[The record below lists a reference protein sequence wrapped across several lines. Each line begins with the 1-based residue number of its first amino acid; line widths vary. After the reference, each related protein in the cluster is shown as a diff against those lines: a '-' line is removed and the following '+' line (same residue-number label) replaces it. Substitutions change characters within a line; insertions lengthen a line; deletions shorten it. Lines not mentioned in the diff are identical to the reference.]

1 MSIGGITM
9 QQKDSVTY
17 KDVQMPKVL
26 AGIIS
31 HMKSVEDYR
40 EELRI
45 LAGQWDLL
53 TILGQI
59 SGTGTNM
66 TGTREGFKLLTNELV
81 SQLGLENLKKASQE
95 IGSKAQVAVDIVIRN
110 LFERTADIGFLATD
124 DDIRNFILETERLD
138 KLTQDQCDEE
148 NINKTQLREEMK
160 TALIER
166 FDEYTKKYSVY
177 FDIILMDPV
186 GNVLVQ
192 MDANSKVTKSY
203 DPIIS
208 ESLNTKEEY
217 VEVFRETDLLPD
229 NGDSLLYAYRVTE
242 TNDPKSRKLGVLC
255 LCFKFEN
262 EMEGI
267 FANLTSSQDW
277 SVITLLDSNGVV
289 IASSSEHQAPV
300 GSKME
305 MVKDKEYD
313 IVRFAGRLY
322 LAKTCA
328 TKGYQGFYGLG
339 WHGHVMIPIEHAFSA
354 SDNNTHLS
362 DDILHAVMDDPKLFS
377 KELREIPIQADK
389 IQSELE
395 RTVWNGNIT
404 GNDPKSKI
412 LLWNISDA
420 GAKTKKVFEDSIGNL
435 HETVIT
441 SVLNNV
447 WFWAALSVDIM
458 DRNLYERANDCRW
471 WALTSNFRSI
481 LSQEFVTPEDKS
493 KIASILSYIN
503 NLYTVYT
510 NLFLYD
516 KSGTILAV
524 SNETEEH
531 IVGKKISHSWGRE
544 TLTLKDSQKYSVS
557 PFEASEFYDNKH
569 TYIYGASVTHLETH
583 EVLGGIGIVFDSE
596 PQFEEMLH
604 DSLPRD
610 EKGNVIEGCFG
621 VFADRNKVIISSTCE
636 NLNPGDNLRI
646 PQELFNMSCGKGTS
660 KVISFNDSYYAVGA
674 HTSAGYREYKVN
686 DNYKNDI
693 IGFIFVPLA
702 QIKENIIKPA
712 RKREMRI
719 DVRADS
725 KGADTI
731 EVATFY
737 IGSRWLGIRTE
748 HVIEAVTPDGITIVP
763 GTCEFVKGQIIYNNV
778 PTVILDIR
786 SILQEVPRDVGK
798 DTQIIIINTE
808 KMKIGLLVD
817 GLGEIPEIPL
827 DRVEE
832 PDHLIETT
840 RYTDCVVKP
849 AQSSSNQEILVVLHP
864 EGLLDCI
871 RDMI

>member
-1 MSIGGITM
+1 MYQEEI
-9 QQKDSVTY
+9 VTY
-17 KDVQMPKVL
+17 KDVQIPKSL
-26 AGIIS
+26 AGIIT
-31 HMKSVEDYR
+31 HMKSVENYR

-66 TGTREGFKLLTNELV
+66 TGTREGFKMLTNELL

-95 IGSKAQVAVDIVIRN
+95 IGSQAQVAVDIVIRN

-124 DDIRNFILETERLD
+124 DDIRNFITEMERLES
-138 KLTQDQCDEE
+138 LTQDQCTEE
-148 NINKTQLREEMK
+148 NINKTQMREKLK
-160 TALIER
+160 TSLIER
-166 FDEYTKKYSVY
+166 FNEYTKKYSVY
-177 FDIILMDPV
+177 FDIILMDTQ
-186 GNVLVQ
+186 GNVLCQ
-192 MDANSKVTKSY
+192 MNTDSKLTKSS
-203 DPIIS
+203 DPIIKQ
-208 ESLNTKEEY
+208 SLTTDEEY
-217 VEVFRETDLLPD
+217 VEVFKETDLLPD
-229 NGDSLLYAYRVTE
+229 EGNSLIYAYRVTA
-242 TNDPKSRKLGVLC
+242 TNDAKSRKLGVLC
-255 LCFKFEN
+255 LCFRFKN

-267 FANLTSSQDW
+267 FRNLSNANDW
-277 SVITLLDSNGVV
+277 SVISILDKDGIA
-289 IASSSEHQAPV
+289 IASSSEHQVPI
-300 GSKME
+300 GSKLT

-313 IVRFAGRLY
+313 IVRFAGQLY

-328 TKGYQGFYGLG
+328 TKGYQGFFGLG
-339 WHGHVMIPIEHAFSA
+339 WHGHVMIPLEQAFSA
-354 SDNNTHLS
+354 SSGSNGIS
-362 DDILHAVMDDPKLFS
+362 EDILHAVMDDPKLFS
-377 KELREIPIQADK
+377 QKLRDIPVQADR

-420 GAKTKKVFEDSIGNL
+420 GLKTKKVFEDSIGNL

-441 SVLNNV
+441 SVMNNV

-471 WALTSNFRSI
+471 WALTSKFRSI
-481 LSQEFVTPEDKS
+481 LAQGHITTEDK
-493 KIASILSYIN
+493 ASMGDILKYIN

-510 NLFLYD
+510 NIFIYD

-524 SNETEEH
+524 SNEADEH
-531 IVGKKISHSWGRE
+531 NIGQKIHYPWARE

-557 PFEASEFYDNKH
+557 PFEASEYYDNRH
-569 TYIYGASVTHLETH
+569 TYIYGASITNLDNH

-596 PQFEEMLH
+596 PQFEAMLE

-610 EKGNVIEGCFG
+610 TKGNVIEGCFG
-621 VFADRNKVIISSTCE
+621 VFADRDGKVISSTCTT
-636 NLNPGDNLRI
+636 LKPGDQLDVPKRLFQI
-646 PQELFNMSCGKGTS
+646 PSGNGSSEIITY
-660 KVISFNDSYYAVGA
+660 NDAYYAVGA
-674 HTSAGYREYKVN
+674 NTSAGYREYKVC
-686 DNYKNDI
+686 DNYRNDV
-693 IGFIFVPLA
+693 IGFIFMPLA
-702 QIKENIIKPA
+702 QVKNESIKPA

-719 DVRADS
+719 DVRSDS

-748 HVIEAVTPDGITIVP
+748 HVVESVTPEGITIVP
-763 GTCEFVKGQIIYNNV
+763 GACLFVKGQIIYQNI

-786 SILQEVPRDVGK
+786 SILEEEPRGIGK
-798 DTQIIIINTE
+798 DSQIIIIKTE

-817 GLGEIPEIPL
+817 GLGEIPEIPMS
-827 DRVEE
+827 RIEE
-832 PDHLIETT
+832 PEHLIEKHT
-840 RYTDCVVKP
+840 RYTDVVVKP
-849 AQSSSNQEILVVLHP
+849 DPKSPNQEILVVLHP
-864 EGLLDCI
+864 DGLVDCI

>member
-1 MSIGGITM
+1 MYHEET
-9 QQKDSVTY
+9 VTY
-17 KDVQMPKVL
+17 KDVQIPKSL
-26 AGIIS
+26 AGIIT

-66 TGTREGFKLLTNELV
+66 TSTREGFKMLTNELL

-124 DDIRNFILETERLD
+124 DDIRNFLIEMDRLANM
-138 KLTQDQCDEE
+138 TSDEAQE
-148 NINKTQLREEMK
+148 QNINKTQTREEIK

-166 FDEYTKKYSVY
+166 FEEYTKKYSVY
-177 FDIILMDPV
+177 FDIILLDTQ
-186 GNVLVQ
+186 GNILAQ
-192 MDANSKVTKSY
+192 MDTDSKLTKSQ
-203 DPIIS
+203 DTIIQ
-208 ESLNTKEEY
+208 EALNTNNEY
-217 VEVFRETDLLPD
+217 VEVFKETDILPD
-229 NGDSLLYAYRVTE
+229 KGDSLIYAYRVTA
-242 TNDPKSRKLGVLC
+242 TNDAKSRKLGVLC
-255 LCFKFEN
+255 LCFRFEN

-267 FANLTSSQDW
+267 FKNLSTDEDW
-277 SVITLLDSNGVV
+277 SVITLLDNHGKV
-289 IASSSEHQAPV
+289 IASSSEHQVAV
-300 GSKME
+300 GSKMT
-305 MVKDKEYD
+305 MVKDKDYD

-328 TKGYQGFYGLG
+328 TKGYQGFEGLG
-339 WHGHVMIPIEHAFSA
+339 WHGHVIIPIEQAFSA
-354 SDNNTHLS
+354 SGSTAGINE
-362 DDILHAVMDDPKLFS
+362 DILHAVMDDPKLFS
-377 KELREIPIQADK
+377 KELRDIPTQADR

-420 GAKTKKVFEDSIGNL
+420 GLKTKKVFEDSIGNL

-447 WFWAALSVDIM
+447 GFWAALSVNIM

-471 WALTSNFRSI
+471 WALTSKFRSI
-481 LSQEFVTPEDKS
+481 LAQGHVTAEDKANM
-493 KIASILSYIN
+493 ASILKYIN

-524 SNETEEH
+524 SNEAEQH
-531 IVGKKISHSWGRE
+531 ITGQKITHSWARE
-544 TLTLKDSQKYSVS
+544 TLTLKDTQMYSVS
-557 PFEASEFYDNKH
+557 PFEKSEFYNDKH
-569 TYIYGASVTHLETH
+569 TYIYGASITDLNTH

-596 PQFEEMLH
+596 PEFEAMLR
-604 DSLPRD
+604 DSLPSD
-610 EKGNVIEGCFG
+610 EKGNIFEGCFG
-621 VFADRNKVIISSTCE
+621 VFTDRKGMVISSTDN
-636 NLNPGDNLRI
+636 NLKPGDTLNI
-646 PQELFNMSCGKGTS
+646 PKRFFEIPCGEGIS
-660 KVISFNDSYYAVGA
+660 EVISYEGSYYAVGA
-674 HTSAGYREYKVN
+674 NTSAGYREYKVCDRYRN
-686 DNYKNDI
+686 DVV
-693 IGFIFVPLA
+693 GFVFMPLA
-702 QIKENIIKPA
+702 KINDAKLPSA

-719 DVRADS
+719 DVRSDS
-725 KGADTI
+725 RNVDTI

-748 HVIEAVTPDGITIVP
+748 HVVEAVTPEGITIVP
-763 GTCEFVKGQIIYNNV
+763 GACIFVKGQIIYNNV

-786 SILQEVPRDVGK
+786 SILDEEPRGVSK
-798 DTQIIIINTE
+798 NTQIIIVKTE

-817 GLGEIPEIPL
+817 GLGEIPEIPMN
-827 DRVEE
+827 RVEE
-832 PDHLIETT
+832 PDHLIENNTH
-840 RYTDCVVKP
+840 YTDVVIKP
-849 AQSSSNQEILVVLHP
+849 DPKSENQEILVVLHP
-864 EGLLDCI
+864 DGLVDCI
-871 RDMI
+871 RDRI

>member
-1 MSIGGITM
+1 MYQEET
-9 QQKDSVTY
+9 VTY
-17 KDVQMPKVL
+17 KDVQIPKSL
-26 AGIIS
+26 AGIIT

-66 TGTREGFKLLTNELV
+66 TGTREGFKMLTNELL

-124 DDIRNFILETERLD
+124 DDIRNFITEMERLD
-138 KLTQDQCDEE
+138 SLTQDQCAEE
-148 NINKTQLREEMK
+148 NINKTQIREDMRS
-160 TALIER
+160 ALIER
-166 FDEYTKKYSVY
+166 FNEYTKKYSVY
-177 FDIILMDPV
+177 FDIILLDTQ
-186 GNVLVQ
+186 GNVLCQ
-192 MDANSKVTKSY
+192 MDTESKLTRSY
-203 DPIIS
+203 DTIIK
-208 ESLNTKEEY
+208 ESLTTDKEY
-217 VEVFRETDLLPD
+217 VEVFKTTDLLPGK
-229 NGDSLLYAYRVTE
+229 GDSLIYAYRVTA
-242 TNDPKSRKLGVLC
+242 TNDAKSRKLGVLC
-255 LCFKFEN
+255 LCFRFEN

-267 FANLTSSQDW
+267 FRNLSNADDW
-277 SVITLLDSNGVV
+277 SVITLLDKDGIV
-289 IASSSEHQAPV
+289 IASSSRHQVPV
-300 GSKME
+300 GSQMA

-328 TKGYQGFYGLG
+328 TKGYQGFFGLG
-339 WHGHVMIPIEHAFSA
+339 WHGHVLIPIEQAFSA
-354 SDNNTHLS
+354 SGGSNGIS
-362 DDILHAVMDDPKLFS
+362 EDILHAVMDDPKLFS
-377 KELREIPIQADK
+377 KELRDIPVQADR

-420 GAKTKKVFEDSIGNL
+420 GLKTKKVFEDSIGNL

-441 SVLNNV
+441 SVMNNV

-471 WALTSNFRSI
+471 WALTSKFRDI
-481 LSQEFVTPEDKS
+481 MSQGHVTPENKAS
-493 KIASILSYIN
+493 MASILKYIN

-510 NLFLYD
+510 NIFLYD

-524 SNETEEH
+524 SNEAEQQ
-531 IVGKKISHSWGRE
+531 IVGQKIHHTWARE

-557 PFEASEFYDNKH
+557 PFEASEYYDNRH
-569 TYIYGASVTHLETH
+569 TYIYGASITNLETH

-596 PQFEEMLH
+596 PQFEAMLE

-610 EKGNVIEGCFG
+610 TKGNVIEGCFG
-621 VFADRNKVIISSTCE
+621 VFACRNGKVVSSTCSTIK
-636 NLNPGDNLRI
+636 PGDQLQV
-646 PQELFNMSCGKGTS
+646 PKKLFEMPCGKGSSEIITY
-660 KVISFNDSYYAVGA
+660 NGAYYAVGA
-674 HTSAGYREYKVN
+674 HTSAGYREYKVY
-686 DNYKNDI
+686 DNYRNDV
-693 IGFIFVPLA
+693 IGFIFMPLA
-702 QIKENIIKPA
+702 QVKDEALKPV

-719 DVRADS
+719 DVRSDS
-725 KGADTI
+725 RGGDTI

-737 IGSRWLGIRTE
+737 IGSRWLGIRAE
-748 HVIEAVTPDGITIVP
+748 HVVESVTPEGITIVP
-763 GTCEFVKGQIIYNNV
+763 GACQFVKGQIIYKNV

-786 SILQEVPRDVGK
+786 SILEEEPRGVDK
-798 DTQIIIINTE
+798 DTQIIIVQTG

-817 GLGEIPEIPL
+817 GLGEIPEIPMH
-827 DRVEE
+827 RVEAPE
-832 PDHLIETT
+832 HLIEKHT
-840 RYTDCVVKP
+840 RYTDVVIKP
-849 AQSSSNQEILVVLHP
+849 DPKSANQEILVVLHP
-864 EGLLDCI
+864 DGLVDCI
-871 RDMI
+871 RDLI